1 MDSDLA
7 SVVELL
13 NSNDDLKRLWM
24 HPVVSL
30 ADKQAMVRQLLQ
42 GKVQPFTLN
51 LLMLLFDKK
60 RGMLIEQVQK
70 AFRDRF
76 NATRRRATVTVTS
89 ALPLDE
95 GTTSELRQLL
105 SKQLEKEVQMETAV
119 DPALIGGLV
128 LRVEDQV
135 IDNSIRGRLEALR
148 HSLS

>member
-1 MDSDLA
+1 VDSDLA

-13 NSNDDLKRLWM
+13 KSNDDLNRLWM

-42 GKVQPFTLN
+42 GKVHPFTLN

-60 RGMLIEQVQK
+60 RAMLIEQVQK
-70 AFRDRF
+70 AFRDQF

-89 ALPLDE
+89 AQPLDE